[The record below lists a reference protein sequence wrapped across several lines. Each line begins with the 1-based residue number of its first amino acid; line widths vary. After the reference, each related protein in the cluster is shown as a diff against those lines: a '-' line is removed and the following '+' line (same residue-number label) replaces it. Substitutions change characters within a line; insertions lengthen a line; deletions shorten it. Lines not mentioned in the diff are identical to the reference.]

1 MMKAPVHPGEVL
13 REDVLKPLDL
23 SVTEAADRL
32 GMSRGAL
39 SRVLNG
45 HAAISPDLAIRLEN
59 AGVSTARAWLA
70 LQVQFDLAEAMNRK
84 QPRVKPLDKAAA

>member
-70 LQVQFDLAEAMNRK
+70 LQVQFDLAEAMSRK

>member
-1 MMKAPVHPGEVL
+1 MMKTPIHPGEIL
-13 REDVLKPLDL
+13 REEVLKPLDL

-45 HAAISPDLAIRLEN
+45 HAAVSPDLAIRLEN

-70 LQVQFDLAEAMNRK
+70 LQTQFDLAEAMGRK